1 MAKRLKTEFV
11 FIQEESE
18 AVDVK
23 EEYTEDEDPLKV
35 DYSETPGES

>member
-11 FIQEESE
+11 FIREESE
-18 AVDVK
+18 ADVK